1 MADKED
7 AVDRLLSMIAPWTW
21 VCTTCCTWLCKDNT
35 CRDDMHQYVKVY
47 TEIYIYD
54 ISELN
59 VFGSVY
65 VYIQVW

>member
-1 MADKED
+1 
-7 AVDRLLSMIAPWTW
+7 
-21 VCTTCCTWLCKDNT
+21 
-35 CRDDMHQYVKVY
+35 MHQYVKVY
-47 TEIYIYD
+47 TEIYIYIYD